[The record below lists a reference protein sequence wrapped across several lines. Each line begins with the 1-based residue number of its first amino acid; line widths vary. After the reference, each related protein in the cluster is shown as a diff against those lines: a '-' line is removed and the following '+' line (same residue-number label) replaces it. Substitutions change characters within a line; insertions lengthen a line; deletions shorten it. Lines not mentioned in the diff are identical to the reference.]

1 MKKGFTLIELLVVIS
16 IIALLIGILLP
27 ALGAARRT
35 ARQMQ
40 SNTQVRGIHQSQVMY
55 AQSNNSRFSGMQ
67 GDGDIEGNVDGSDN
81 NGGTAGSRLVILM
94 DGNYFTGEYAIS
106 PVESGKQEW
115 TTTGNAIGDNNI
127 SFAMLRISN
136 VTTSGNTDV
145 WPNRGDVVNEWSET
159 LNTEAPV
166 MGDRNTGSSNDPDTV
181 SSIHTEVNGGDWR
194 GSTAY
199 NDNHVVFETT
209 QILSTRFDDGPFND
223 DNDSLF
229 IEGDG
234 DPTDGESANA
244 AWVFTDFT
252 NTYWSQDPN

>member
-55 AQSNNSRFSGMQ
+55 AQSNNSNFSGMQ
-67 GDGDIEGNVDGSDN
+67 GDGDIEGNVDGSNN
-81 NGGTAGSRLVILM
+81 NGGTAGSRAVILM
-94 DGNYFTGEYAIS
+94 EGNYFTGEYAIS

-115 TTTGNAIGDNNI
+115 TTTNNDISADNI
-127 SFAMLRISN
+127 SFAMLRISE
-136 VTTSGNTDV
+136 VVTSGNEQT
-145 WPNRGDVVNEWSET
+145 WQGYGDVVNEWSET

-166 MGDRNTGSSNDPDTV
+166 MGDRNTGADSTGQV
-181 SSIHTEVNGGDWR
+181 SSIHTERDGGDWR
-194 GSTAY
+194 GSVAW

-209 QILSTRFDDGPFND
+209 QTLSTRMDDGPFND
-223 DNDSLF
+223 DTDNLF
-229 IEGDG
+229 IDDDG
-234 DPTDGESANA
+234 NGSPSGASANA
-244 AWVFTDFT
+244 AWVFQGI
-252 NTYWSQDPN
+252 TYTGQAPN